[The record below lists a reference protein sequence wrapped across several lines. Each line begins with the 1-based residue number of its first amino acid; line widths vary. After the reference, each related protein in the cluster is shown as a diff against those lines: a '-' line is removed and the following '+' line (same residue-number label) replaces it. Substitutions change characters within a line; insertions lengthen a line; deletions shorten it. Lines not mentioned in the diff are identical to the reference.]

1 MTVRVALALRGR
13 SLFLLSM
20 LGLLLSTPD
29 RELHGMLADAGSAA
43 QQDSAASGQSE
54 GVYPGRLAVVGG
66 VYLAGVTAIHLYQQ
80 DAWWRG
86 RRGPF
91 HVEEDL
97 VYAKNI
103 DKVGHFYGA
112 QVFTFTLGKSL
123 EWANVPESDAL
134 IFGAVGATLFQTYIE
149 IEDGFALDWGFDRVD
164 FLADLLGAWYPVAQH
179 EIPVLRNF
187 DVKMS
192 YSPKSP
198 AGAGAFPGQ
207 RKTAFDDYEGQTFWF
222 CARMGQMIDPWPRWL
237 NISVGVAVRN
247 NLTPQRYLAVFLA
260 PDLDLK
266 SIVPRTTPFL
276 RTLGE
281 ALDFIHMPLPAVQ
294 ISPGVIWYGV
304 YF

>member
-1 MTVRVALALRGR
+1 MTVLVPPALRGR

-20 LGLLLSTPD
+20 LSLLLSAPGRD
-29 RELHGMLADAGSAA
+29 LHGMLADAGSAT
-43 QQDSAASGQSE
+43 QPDTAASGQSV
-54 GVYPGRLAVVGG
+54 GVSPGRIVVVGG

-134 IFGAVGATLFQTYIE
+134 IYGAVGSTLFQTYIE

-192 YSPKSP
+192 YWPKTP

-207 RKTAFDDYEGQTFWF
+207 RKTVFDDYEGQTFWF

-237 NISVGVAVRN
+237 NISVGVAVRD
-247 NLTPQRYLAVFLA
+247 NLTPDRYVAVFLA
-260 PDLDLK
+260 PDLDMK
-266 SIVPRTTPFL
+266 SIIPRSTPFL
-276 RTLGE
+276 RTIGE
-281 ALDFIHMPLPAVQ
+281 ALDFIHMPLPAIQ
-294 ISPGVIWYGV
+294 IAPGVIWYGL